1 MYQNAKT
8 KLHAAK
14 NKLAG
19 VAAIGMTAAMSGPA
33 FAGELASAVTAGL
46 DGAEL
51 TLIGVAVLT
60 LTAVVVMIRSGKR
73 AAGG

>member
-14 NKLAG
+14 NKIAG

-33 FAGELASAVTAGL
+33 FAGDLASAVTAGL

-51 TLIGVAVLT
+51 TLIGVAILT
-60 LTAVVVMIRSGKR
+60 LCSVLVMIRMGRR